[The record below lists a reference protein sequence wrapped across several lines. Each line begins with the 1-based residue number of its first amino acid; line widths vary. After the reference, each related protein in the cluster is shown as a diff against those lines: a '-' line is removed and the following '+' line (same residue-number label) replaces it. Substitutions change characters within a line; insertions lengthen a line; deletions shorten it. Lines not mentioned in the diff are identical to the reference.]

1 MKIKSTWQSTSTD
14 ENTKSGVA
22 TFEIP
27 GKKPYS
33 IKFEDFQDYYF
44 ILNAMDANSKLVSDE
59 YLRDLKH
66 KIESIIENY

>member
-33 IKFEDFQDYYF
+33 IKFENFQDYYF
-44 ILNAMDANSKLVSDE
+44 IVNAIDANSKLVSDE
-59 YLRDLKH
+59 YLHDLKH